1 MASEHA
7 TRSIRIHHR
16 TGNQLLRFLLV
27 NGLCGALLGLAFV
40 GGVIALNLGHLRDL
54 ITFSQDGILALLLLS
69 VGSII
74 TFASVVMGGAVML
87 MDKDEGD
94 RSTGK
99 RVNVALVPVPVTVAV
114 RKSR

>member
-1 MASEHA
+1 MASAHA

-27 NGLCGALLGLAFV
+27 NGLCGALLGLVFA

-54 ITFSQDGILALLLLS
+54 ITFSQDGMLAVLLLS

-87 MDKDEGD
+87 MDKDEDD

-99 RVNVALVPVPVTVAV
+99 RIHVALVPAPVTVAA